1 MRRLFSSA
9 AESSRGARGVSCNEY
24 QPLGVEAART
34 MKEPS
39 ALSNGGRRAAL
50 ATASGLIAVAFAGS
64 ILITPLYALFREE
77 FGFSK
82 VMLTLIYAAYALGNL
97 GALFFFG
104 RLSDQLGRKRV
115 GLLALGL
122 AALSALLFLFARDV
136 AWLFAA
142 RVVSGLAVGVASG
155 TGAAWLAE
163 LYPPEQ
169 RPRATVAAILA
180 NLIGVAFG
188 PLISGLLGQYAP
200 WPLQLSFLVYLAI
213 VIAIAVLI
221 VRARET
227 IASPIQSLRR
237 LQLRPRVGIPAQI
250 RAQFIA
256 PALTAFAGFALAGFY
271 FALIPGILSEAL
283 NEKNIAVGGGVVFEM
298 AVGTVLA
305 VFLTRRLRSSSVMF
319 AGLLL
324 LIPSV
329 AALVLAEALKSMT
342 ILLLGTALAGVAIG
356 LGYRGSLQIANA
368 IAPADRRAEVLSSY
382 YIACFIGN
390 SVPIIGEGIVASY
403 WNSLIASAAFA
414 CTIAGFAVVALIA
427 GKRYAPQAS
436 ADQPVQ

>member
-1 MRRLFSSA
+1 
-9 AESSRGARGVSCNEY
+9 
-24 QPLGVEAART
+24 
-34 MKEPS
+34 
-39 ALSNGGRRAAL
+39 
-50 ATASGLIAVAFAGS
+50 
-64 ILITPLYALFREE
+64 
-77 FGFSK
+77 
-82 VMLTLIYAAYALGNL
+82 
-97 GALFFFG
+97 
-104 RLSDQLGRKRV
+104 
-115 GLLALGL
+115 
-122 AALSALLFLFARDV
+122 LFLFARDV